1 MTICVMGGLRHRT
14 FNSLKFVFT
23 LIFSGFSSGNCS
35 IAFTYSYWIGCHW
48 CPTSLLEIRK
58 YTHQLR
64 SWEVLHLPTSSMDQK
79 MGPQPTRQV
88 AQGLGGGLNL
98 GHWHISTENG
108 KLGLGCQSLRKYK
121 QHLVNSG
128 EDSSTPCHSPI
139 LNFTP
144 PQLPIYALHLSRKLW
159 KSRVQG
165 P

>member
-23 LIFSGFSSGNCS
+23 LIFSAKLGQLLNCLH
-35 IAFTYSYWIGCHW
+35 IFLWIGCHW

-58 YTHQLR
+58 YTHRLR
-64 SWEVLHLPTSSMDQK
+64 SWEALHLPTSSMDQK
-79 MGPQPTRQV
+79 LVQPTCQV

-121 QHLVNSG
+121 QHMVNSG

-144 PQLPIYALHLSRKLW
+144 PQL
-159 KSRVQG
+159 QG
-165 P
+165 PGP